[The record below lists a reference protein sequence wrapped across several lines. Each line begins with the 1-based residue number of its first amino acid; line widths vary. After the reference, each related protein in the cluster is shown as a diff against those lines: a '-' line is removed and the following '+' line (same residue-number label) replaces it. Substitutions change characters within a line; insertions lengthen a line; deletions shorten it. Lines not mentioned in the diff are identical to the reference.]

1 MLSLASSL
9 GVRLLF
15 ERGSLFTHCAH
26 ICCEICTEKSFC
38 IAEQSFFLHFFKH
51 IYSIVKSLK
60 HGAICNSKWVAQKS
74 PILQKVSHPLV
85 WFWCAGG
92 SRQLVYA
99 LNFLFCFFLPEQREN
114 ANLTLRLFRW
124 WQMIA
129 WRRKEQ
135 KSEQRQRDVTDLL
148 RREVLISVPLSLP
161 VRKHSTVSA
170 LADLWK
176 WEQARNTLKFALKVC
191 PWFGGV
197 KRYRS
202 TKRLSKKHNKTKKK
216 NLLHPPASANTPPSV

>member
-1 MLSLASSL
+1 MH
-9 GVRLLF
+9 R
-15 ERGSLFTHCAH
+15 
-26 ICCEICTEKSFC
+26 EKFLHSW
-38 IAEQSFFLHFFKH
+38 AVYFFLHFFKH

-60 HGAICNSKWVAQKS
+60 HGAICNLKWVAQKS

-99 LNFLFCFFLPEQREN
+99 LNFFVLFFLSEQREN
-114 ANLTLRLFRW
+114 VNLTLRLFRW

-129 WRRKEQ
+129 WQRKEQ

-176 WEQARNTLKFALKVC
+176 WEQARNTLRFALKVC

-202 TKRLSKKHNKTKKK
+202 TKRLSKKHNKKKK

>member
-1 MLSLASSL
+1 MLWTF
-9 GVRLLF
+9 LF
-15 ERGSLFTHCAH
+15 V
-26 ICCEICTEKSFC
+26 
-38 IAEQSFFLHFFKH
+38 FFL
-51 IYSIVKSLK
+51 S
-60 HGAICNSKWVAQKS
+60 
-74 PILQKVSHPLV
+74 
-85 WFWCAGG
+85 
-92 SRQLVYA
+92 
-99 LNFLFCFFLPEQREN
+99 EQREN
-114 ANLTLRLFRW
+114 VNLTLRLFRW

-202 TKRLSKKHNKTKKK
+202 TKRLSKKHNKKKTKKPCYTHQPQPTP
-216 NLLHPPASANTPPSV
+216 LPPSKPKLFGNVPYKSTCA

>member
-99 LNFLFCFFLPEQREN
+99 LNFFVGFFFARTERKCEPHFTTFSMMTNDSVTEKRAEKWTET
-114 ANLTLRLFRW
+114 ARCYWPFKKRSFDFSSSLTPCQETQHCLSTGRLVKVRAGTKHTQICTEGVSVIW
-124 WQMIA
+124 G
-129 WRRKEQ
+129 
-135 KSEQRQRDVTDLL
+135 SEK
-148 RREVLISVPLSLP
+148 VPLHEA
-161 VRKHSTVSA
+161 VI
-170 LADLWK
+170 
-176 WEQARNTLKFALKVC
+176 
-191 PWFGGV
+191 
-197 KRYRS
+197 
-202 TKRLSKKHNKTKKK
+202 
-216 NLLHPPASANTPPSV
+216 